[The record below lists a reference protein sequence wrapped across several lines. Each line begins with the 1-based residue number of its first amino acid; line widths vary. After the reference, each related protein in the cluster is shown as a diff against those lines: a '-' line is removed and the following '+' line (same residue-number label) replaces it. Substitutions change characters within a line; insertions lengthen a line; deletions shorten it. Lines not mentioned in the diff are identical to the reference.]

1 MSSRIIA
8 GRIVLVALVGLLLCG
23 IVASEF
29 PELLS
34 LTDNAAND
42 FTIRASPLV
51 LRVPSVKD
59 VRKAAMDFNNPAL
72 DPLFSRLGTFEKA
85 ALVHSDLFVLYSVLR
100 T

>member
-8 GRIVLVALVGLLLCG
+8 GRMVLVALVSLLLCG

-34 LTDNAAND
+34 LTDNTAND

-51 LRVPSVKD
+51 SSVQSGKD
-59 VRKAAMDFNNPAL
+59 VGKAAIEFNNPAL
-72 DPLFSRLGTFEKA
+72 DSRFSRLGTFEKA
-85 ALVHSDLFVLYSVLR
+85 AFVHSDLFVLYSVLR